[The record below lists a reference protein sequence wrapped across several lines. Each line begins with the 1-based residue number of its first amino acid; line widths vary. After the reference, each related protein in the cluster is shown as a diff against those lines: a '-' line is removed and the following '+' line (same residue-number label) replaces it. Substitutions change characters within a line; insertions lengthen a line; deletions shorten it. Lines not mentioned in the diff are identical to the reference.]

1 MHWKPRQFKC
11 FRIFCI
17 GLKIKKNEPCYDSKD
32 FSKILQEEQDWEEP
46 LVKKQKAIGMWLL
59 VCIFQ

>member
-1 MHWKPRQFKC
+1 M
-11 FRIFCI
+11 
-17 GLKIKKNEPCYDSKD
+17 KNEPCYDSKD

-59 VCIFQ
+59 VCIFQWEIW